1 MYQKLNNFYI
11 EIAETDDKKYPCT
24 SLAVTDNFQNY
35 NGEVP
40 YVERELYTSPRRHTP
55 SHTPLPSHIP
65 LPTYVPMRTPL
76 PSHAPSHTPLPTY
89 VPEGNSF
96 SCFTESENLLPVL
109 DPEFNLREI
118 CKQSA
123 LLEDH
128 LSHDQKRCKDCCI
141 KHFITLEA
149 LCEEAITLDKDEN
162 MKDKIKNL
170 PSYIR
175 EVQKKWYEDP
185 KGNAHECAQ
194 MLRKLRKEFMQS
206 TFDVIFKKSCSSGVC
221 SL

>member
-40 YVERELYTSPRRHTP
+40 YVERELYTSPRRLRRHTPMHTPLPMHTP
-55 SHTPLPSHIP
+55 SHTPLPSH
-65 LPTYVPMRTPL
+65 T
-76 PSHAPSHTPLPTY
+76 PSHTPLPTY

>member
-40 YVERELYTSPRRHTP
+40 YVERELYTSPRRLRRHTPMHTPMHTPLPMRTPLLSHTP
-55 SHTPLPSHIP
+55 SHTPLPS
-65 LPTYVPMRTPL
+65 YVQ
-76 PSHAPSHTPLPTY
+76 
-89 VPEGNSF
+89 EGNSF